1 MRSTQETD
9 TTMSKVVPLYCCI
22 LIGGK
27 SSRMGQPKHL
37 INTSEKITWLE
48 HSVNVLTPFVDKVIL
63 AGAGEIP
70 QHLGNLER
78 IPDEKD
84 VAGPLAG
91 ILSAMN
97 NWSTVNWIILAC
109 DMPLISE
116 QSVSWLL
123 GQYSANKCV
132 GVVPQN
138 QATGKMDPLF
148 AYYSSKAITLFDK
161 IRASGRFSITQIVK
175 YPGISTPSIPAEFIN
190 NWQNINTQEQLQDI
204 RKRE

>member
-1 MRSTQETD
+1 MDGMKKEEAVRCEKTS
-9 TTMSKVVPLYCCI
+9 LYGCI

-37 INTSEKITWLE
+37 IKTNDNITWLD
-48 HSVNVLTPFVDKVIL
+48 HSVNILSPFVDNVIL
-63 AGAGEIP
+63 AGAGDIP
-70 QHLGNLER
+70 PHMESLER
-78 IPDEKD
+78 ITDERN

-97 NWSTVNWIILAC
+97 SWPTANWIVLAC
-109 DMPLISE
+109 DMPLISKDA
-116 QSVSWLL
+116 VSWLL
-123 GQYSANKCV
+123 GQYDESKCA

-175 YPGISTPSIPAEFIN
+175 NPEIFTPSIPAELIN
-190 NWQNINTQEQLQDI
+190 NWRNINTQEQLRDI
-204 RKRE
+204 RS